1 MWSHSSAYLPPSC
14 QGNSQ
19 VQLAVT
25 VGQRGKDTMQSQHAQ
40 NPLRCLLAPTFHVF
54 RPEVNH
60 KREITRSAMAGL
72 LRYLHQY
79 TQTLSPGLPR
89 RAQA

>member
-1 MWSHSSAYLPPSC
+1 MWSHGSAYSSPSC
-14 QGNSQ
+14 QGSSQ

-25 VGQRGKDTMQSQHAQ
+25 VGKRGKDTIQSQHAQ
-40 NPLRCLLAPTFHVF
+40 SPLRCLLPPTIYVW

-60 KREITRSAMAGL
+60 KRDITRSAMAEL

-79 TQTLSPGLPR
+79 T
-89 RAQA
+89 RA